1 MGMDN
6 QKLKIIVADDN
17 IGMIDLIPK
26 YLSTEKNIEVIATIR
41 DGEEEIELIKTLKP
55 DIVITDLFRKKGISG
70 LDVIKKVKE
79 FKQCPT
85 FIVIT
90 GSYYKDEIN
99 SLDNEKDIYI
109 IKKPINW
116 KCFNKQVQEILIK
129 MQKIKS

>member
-1 MGMDN
+1 MDN

-26 YLSTEKNIEVIATIR
+26 YLSTEKNIEIIATTR
-41 DGEEEIELIKTLKP
+41 DGEEEIELIKRLRP

-79 FKQCPT
+79 FMECPT

-90 GSYYKDEIN
+90 GSYYEYEIK
-99 SLDNEKDIYI
+99 SLEKEQNIYI
-109 IKKPINW
+109 IEKPINW
-116 KCFNKQVQEILIK
+116 KYFNKQIQDILIEMK
-129 MQKIKS
+129 K

>member
-1 MGMDN
+1 MDN

-26 YLSTEKNIEVIATIR
+26 YLSTEKNIEVIATTR

-90 GSYYKDEIN
+90 GSYYEEKIDLLN
-99 SLDNEKDIYI
+99 NEQDIHI
-109 IKKPINW
+109 IRKPMNW
-116 KCFNKQVQEILIK
+116 KCFNKQIQEILVE
-129 MQKIKS
+129 MQKKIKS